1 MLTAKFEKRYWEK
14 DKNEFWQ
21 IGFKVSLDGK
31 LVSKLALTFYET
43 NA

>member
-21 IGFKVSLDGK
+21 IGFKVSIDIL
-31 LVSKLALTFYET
+31 
-43 NA
+43 